1 MGSSL
6 VVAGVFI
13 PIIRRLSWGRFHHA
27 FGAEADVERAMSGRR
42 NTHDCGIK
50 AQVETGQPSTPNRA
64 EFGLKAP
71 AKSRS
76 GQNKIHTH
84 TPTTTMSTAV
94 RPRQKGTNQ

>member
-50 AQVETGQPSTPNRA
+50 AQVETGSPQLQIVLNLGSK
-64 EFGLKAP
+64 LQQKAGVG
-71 AKSRS
+71 R
-76 GQNKIHTH
+76 IRYTHTH
-84 TPTTTMSTAV
+84 QP
-94 RPRQKGTNQ
+94 RP